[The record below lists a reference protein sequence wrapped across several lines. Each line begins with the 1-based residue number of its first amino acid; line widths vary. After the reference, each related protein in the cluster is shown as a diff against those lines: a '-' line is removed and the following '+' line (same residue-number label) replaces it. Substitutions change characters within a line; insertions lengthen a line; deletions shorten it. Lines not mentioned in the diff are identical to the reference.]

1 MEVLY
6 IFLVETTSRW
16 TCGLFSYFCGIGRG
30 MRALLKGTAAM
41 PSIMLVA
48 LVAWSMICGLAVQ
61 AQDDFDFFYF
71 VQQWPGSYCD
81 TRRGCCFPLS
91 SNPKA
96 VFGIHG
102 LWPNYDDGSWPDFC
116 TKEPFNPKELADVV
130 DQMDDD
136 WGSLACPASDSH
148 SFWTHEWTKHGTCSG
163 LGQHGYFQSAID
175 LYGKHDITG
184 ALAKAGILPDGKH
197 YQVDAIRHAISTVL
211 DGHLPG
217 IDCNKDG
224 HGNRQL
230 YQVYICVGKDGKTL
244 IECPIFPRNECKGSV
259 EFPVFDPHH
268 HRLNS
273 GGANDTGMR
282 SDH

>member
-1 MEVLY
+1 M
-6 IFLVETTSRW
+6 
-16 TCGLFSYFCGIGRG
+16 FSYVCGIGRVGRSHRCLKG

-41 PSIMLVA
+41 PPIMLVA

-163 LGQHGYFQSAID
+163 LGQHGYFSLPSTCTGNMISRAPLQKKEYCQTVNTIKLMRFAAQLALYSMAIYQELTATRTVMVTDNCTKCTFVLARMERLWLNAPSFLAMNARALWSFQYLILTITD
-175 LYGKHDITG
+175 LTQ
-184 ALAKAGILPDGKH
+184 A
-197 YQVDAIRHAISTVL
+197 VRT
-211 DGHLPG
+211 
-217 IDCNKDG
+217 
-224 HGNRQL
+224 
-230 YQVYICVGKDGKTL
+230 TL
-244 IECPIFPRNECKGSV
+244 E
-259 EFPVFDPHH
+259 
-268 HRLNS
+268 
-273 GGANDTGMR
+273 
-282 SDH
+282 